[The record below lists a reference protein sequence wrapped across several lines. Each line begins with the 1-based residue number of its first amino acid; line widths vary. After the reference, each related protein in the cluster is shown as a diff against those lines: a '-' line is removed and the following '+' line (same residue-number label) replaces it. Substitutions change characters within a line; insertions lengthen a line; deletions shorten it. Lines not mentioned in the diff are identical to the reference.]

1 MCFKRFFCK
10 LISFLILIFHTCLNG
25 GCSPLTRTQVQKHL
39 KKHLTIFFKSMY
51 CTVQFRQGFTDVV
64 VYCKCQYLLIFNNH
78 FQWKCFYE
86 VFLKWKRV
94 EHIGPYG
101 LGHFEGVIYLH
112 RVSDILLDTSIVM
125 ISSYTCPF
133 FPRAIIDTLKAIAE
147 GNSNVLMDLISHWL
161 SCSHTSPTMNGFII
175 IGIKSRHTE
184 ITNKL
189 LYNIACNLG
198 IDPSKAHLQFNGILG
213 NHHYPQVSGKFHN
226 ALIQNRNHTVARDR
240 GQSVAT
246 R

>member
-1 MCFKRFFCK
+1 MEKLGCVSFFLVFP
-10 LISFLILIFHTCLNG
+10 LI
-25 GCSPLTRTQVQKHL
+25 
-39 KKHLTIFFKSMY
+39 
-51 CTVQFRQGFTDVV
+51 
-64 VYCKCQYLLIFNNH
+64 
-78 FQWKCFYE
+78 
-86 VFLKWKRV
+86 
-94 EHIGPYG
+94 
-101 LGHFEGVIYLH
+101 
-112 RVSDILLDTSIVM
+112 LDTSTVM

-133 FPRAIIDTLKAIAE
+133 FPRAIIYTLKAIAE
-147 GNSNVLMDLISHWL
+147 GNSKVLMDLISHWL

-184 ITNKL
+184 ITNEL

-198 IDPSKAHLQFNGILG
+198 IDPSKAHLQFNRILG